1 MLPFKKNNITGNNT
15 VCITGKQ
22 APWERLDRFTSH
34 FKDDAKINVAP
45 TCNCV
50 FKASLAFE

>member
-1 MLPFKKNNITGNNT
+1 MLPFKDNLKNNT
-15 VCITGKQ
+15 VYITGEQ

-45 TCNCV
+45 TCN
-50 FKASLAFE
+50 

>member
-1 MLPFKKNNITGNNT
+1 MMLPFKDDLKNNT
-15 VCITGKQ
+15 VYITGEQ

-45 TCNCV
+45 TCNWA
-50 FKASLAFE
+50 FKAPPAFE